1 MVVGHMDVV
10 VVGGGIVGL
19 ASAYYLAERGADVAV
34 YEQGSIGNG
43 STERSAGGIR
53 TQFSTPV
60 HVALSLA
67 SIAVWENFE
76 ETFGT
81 DIAYRRSGYLLCA
94 RTAETAR
101 AFEDSVAIQHD
112 QGVPSELLDPAE
124 AREYCPGL
132 RAEKFRVATY
142 CPIDGFADPHLALE
156 GFAAKARAAGAAIHT
171 NAPVTDVLCENGRVR
186 GVEANGER
194 VESDVVVNAAGPWAR
209 RVGEMAGLSLPIAP
223 RRRQLLVAEPE
234 SPVPEEV
241 PLTVDLDT
249 GSYFRP
255 EREGTALV
263 GGHFATT
270 DRDADP
276 DRFSKGIDLDWSAE
290 ALERAADYAA
300 YFGPEAGVKR
310 GWAGLYAVTPDHHPV
325 IEETT
330 PGLITAAGFSGH
342 GFQHAPA
349 TGQLVAELAM
359 DGEATLLDITALESD
374 RFDRSGALVDERNVA

>member
-1 MVVGHMDVV
+1 MDVV

-19 ASAYYLAERGADVAV
+19 ASAYYLAEGGADVAV
-34 YEQGSIGNG
+34 YEKGSIGNG

-60 HVALSLA
+60 HVSLSLE
-67 SIAVWENFE
+67 SIAVWEDFE
-76 ETFGT
+76 AEFGT
-81 DIAYRRSGYLLCA
+81 DIAYRRPGYLFCA

-124 AREYCPGL
+124 AREHCPEL
-132 RAEKFRVATY
+132 VSEKFRAATY
-142 CPIDGFADPHLALE
+142 CALDGFADPHLALQ
-156 GFAAKARAAGAAIHT
+156 GFATAAREAGAEIHT
-171 NAPVTDVLCENGRVR
+171 NAPVTDVLGEDGRVR
-186 GVEANGER
+186 GVEVKR
-194 VESDVVVNAAGPWAR
+194 KRIESEVVVNAAGPWAR
-209 RVGEMAGLSLPIAP
+209 RVGEMAGSELPIAP
-223 RRRQLLVAEPE
+223 RRRQVLVAEPE
-234 SPVPEEV
+234 SPVPEEI

-255 EREGTALV
+255 EREGAALI

-270 DRDADP
+270 TTADPDVDP

-300 YFGPEAGVKR
+300 YFGPEARVKR

-325 IEETT
+325 LEETI

-349 TGQLVAELAM
+349 TGQLVAELAVQ
-359 DGEATLLDITALESD
+359 GEATLLDITPLESD
-374 RFDRSGALVDERNVA
+374 RFDGSGALVDERNVA

>member
-1 MVVGHMDVV
+1 MDAV

-19 ASAYYLAERGADVAV
+19 ASAYYLAVGGADVAV
-34 YEQGSIGNG
+34 YEKGSIGNG

-60 HVALSLA
+60 HVSLSLE
-67 SIAVWENFE
+67 SIAVWEDFE
-76 ETFGT
+76 ETFGI
-81 DIAYRRSGYLLCA
+81 DIAYRRPGYLFCA

-132 RAEKFRVATY
+132 RAEKFRAATY
-142 CPIDGFADPHLALE
+142 CPIDGFADPHLALQ
-156 GFAAKARAAGAAIHT
+156 GFATTARAAGAEIRT
-171 NAPVTDVLCENGRVR
+171 NAPVTDLLCEDDRVR
-186 GVEANGER
+186 GVEVNGER
-194 VESDVVVNAAGPWAR
+194 IGSDVVVNAAGPWAR

-223 RRRQLLVAEPE
+223 RRRRLLVAEPE
-234 SPVPEEV
+234 SPMPEDI

-255 EREGTALV
+255 EREGAALV

-270 DRDADP
+270 DCDADP

-325 IEETT
+325 IEETI

-349 TGQLVAELAM
+349 TGQLVAELAL
-359 DGEATLLDITALESD
+359 DGETTLLDIAPLESD
-374 RFDRSGALVDERNVA
+374 RFDRSGTLVDERNVA